1 MELYYSTYGGLIVIA
16 EVLFFSVIHM
26 QHMIKIASVLTIC
39 GGILANINKS
49 ITRDDGRIGLPF
61 S

>member
-16 EVLFFSVIHM
+16 EVFYFFSVIHM
-26 QHMIKIASVLTIC
+26 QHMIKIASVLTV
-39 GGILANINKS
+39 S
-49 ITRDDGRIGLPF
+49 VEE